1 MVTFLIRSCLTAWLL
16 GFVWGSHAASN
27 PASAGLEKAD
37 AVLLDMANAFQKN
50 DRKKSGLISH
60 RPFFERR
67 VPGVAPWRALNFG
80 FDLQIT

>member
-1 MVTFLIRSCLTAWLL
+1 MRRKIKDAAEMGGIGRNDSAPRGLL
-16 GFVWGSHAASN
+16 K
-27 PASAGLEKAD
+27 PPD
-37 AVLLDMANAFQKN
+37 KN
-50 DRKKSGLISH
+50 H

>member
-1 MVTFLIRSCLTAWLL
+1 MKD
-16 GFVWGSHAASN
+16 AAKM
-27 PASAGLEKAD
+27 GGIG
-37 AVLLDMANAFQKN
+37 KN
-50 DRKKSGLISH
+50 DSAPRRRLKPPDQNH